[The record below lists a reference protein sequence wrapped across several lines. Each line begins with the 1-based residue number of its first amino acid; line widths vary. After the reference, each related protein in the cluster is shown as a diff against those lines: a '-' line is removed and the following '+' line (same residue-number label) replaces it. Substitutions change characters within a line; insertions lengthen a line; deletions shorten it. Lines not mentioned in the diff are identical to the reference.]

1 MPAVKTKYFGK
12 IPYEPGSEIGFPA
25 GLPAFEEH
33 RKFVLIQLPKT
44 HPLLFLQSLEDPDVC
59 FPVLRALAVDPNYRL
74 QLAKEDLRRLDLP
87 TSRQPRLGED
97 IECLAIV
104 ALRKD
109 GATANLLAPVIINL
123 RKMQAVQA
131 VGGDSYS
138 LQHPLRPPDK
148 AETCS

>member
-1 MPAVKTKYFGK
+1 
-12 IPYEPGSEIGFPA
+12 
-25 GLPAFEEH
+25 
-33 RKFVLIQLPKT
+33 
-44 HPLLFLQSLEDPDVC
+44 LLFLQSLDEPNVC
-59 FPVLRALAVDPNYRL
+59 FPVLRALAVDPNYRF

-87 TSRQPRLGED
+87 ISRQPRVGED
-97 IECLAIV
+97 IECLAVV

-131 VGGDSYS
+131 VAGDAYS

-148 AETCS
+148 AGACS